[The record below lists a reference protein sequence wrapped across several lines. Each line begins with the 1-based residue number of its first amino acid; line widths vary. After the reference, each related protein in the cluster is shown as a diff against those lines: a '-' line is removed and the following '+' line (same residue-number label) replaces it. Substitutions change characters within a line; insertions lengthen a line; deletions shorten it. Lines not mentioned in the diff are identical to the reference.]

1 MSCQCLTGYPR
12 RQTRKASK
20 IPLNNPGPRNS
31 PPTRRPTLYDV
42 ATQAGVSPSLVSL
55 FLKDPGRISKK
66 RRDAVQQAISELGY
80 RPSRAATTLASSRT
94 KSIGLVIDDYRNL
107 WFVDLLRGMESV
119 LSDLGYQVMLADSR
133 PGENRIKEA
142 TDGLLAMH
150 VDALVLAAEP
160 SEAMLSGTWVPT
172 VVAGWRNGIPEGADL
187 ITNDDDNGGSMAANH
202 LLELGHVR
210 IGHLSGSDGASA
222 HRRAGF
228 LRAVET
234 AGVDPV
240 VSKSAGTSEEDG
252 YAAAVW
258 LLDHHPDTTAV
269 FAANDTMALGAFAA
283 LKARGLSVPDDV
295 SVIGYDNSPLAKSR
309 YLDLTSID
317 NRSDLVGV
325 DAAHRLLARI
335 EDPALLPERKLIEPA
350 LVLRGTTSI
359 R

>member
-1 MSCQCLTGYPR
+1 MTS
-12 RQTRKASK
+12 
-20 IPLNNPGPRNS
+20 PGTQNS
-31 PPTRRPTLYDV
+31 PLARRPTLYDV

-55 FLKDPGRISKK
+55 FLKDPARISEK
-66 RRDAVQQAISELGY
+66 RRGAVQKAISELGY
-80 RPSRAATTLASSRT
+80 RPSRAATTLASSKT

-150 VDALVLAAEP
+150 VDALALAAEP

-172 VVAGWRNGIPEGADL
+172 VVAGWRKGIPEGADL
-187 ITNDDDNGGSMAANH
+187 ITNDDDTGGRLAANH

-234 AGVDPV
+234 AGVGPV
-240 VSKSAGTSEEDG
+240 VSESVGTSEEDG
-252 YAAAVW
+252 YAATVW
-258 LLDHHPDTTAV
+258 LLEHHPDTTAV

-325 DAAHRLLARI
+325 DTARRLLARI

-350 LVLRGTTSI
+350 LVLRGTTST

>member
-1 MSCQCLTGYPR
+1 M
-12 RQTRKASK
+12 
-20 IPLNNPGPRNS
+20 PLNS
-31 PPTRRPTLYDV
+31 AHTRRPTLYDV

-55 FLKDPGRISKK
+55 FLKDPGKISEK
-66 RRDAVQQAISELGY
+66 RRDAVQKAIHDLGY
-80 RPSRAATTLASSRT
+80 RPSRAATTLASNRT

-160 SEAMLSGTWVPT
+160 SESMLTKTWVPT
-172 VVAGWRNGIPEGADL
+172 VVAGWRKGIPTGADL
-187 ITNDDDNGGSMAANH
+187 ITNDDDRGGSMAADH
-202 LLELGHVR
+202 LLGLGHSR

-222 HRRAGF
+222 HRRAGYQ
-228 LRAVET
+228 RALEA
-234 AGVDPV
+234 AGVEV
-240 VSKSAGTSEEDG
+240 VIGESAGTSEEDG
-252 YAAAVW
+252 YGSACW
-258 LLDHHPDTTAV
+258 LLDHHPDTTAI

-283 LKARGLSVPDDV
+283 IKARRLSVPNDI

-309 YLDLTSID
+309 FLDLTSID

-325 DAAHRLLARI
+325 DAARRLLARI
-335 EDPALLPERKLIEPA
+335 EDPTLEPERKLIEPT
-350 LVLRGTTSI
+350 LVLRGTTSAVH
-359 R
+359 